1 MRGNPA
7 IILSNNNNNMFQML
21 ATVFIFLVILTLYLH
36 VAYHLKTSNELNVY
50 ETVFQTKEQLDNVC
64 KLRQPI
70 IFNYI
75 EFPSFEREQLI
86 EKYGSQKILMKS
98 VDSGE
103 YVPFQL
109 TEAVQ
114 LVDKDTT
121 GSYYI
126 EKNCDFIESNLKERI
141 EKYEKNIRP
150 LFTGKCIY
158 DILIGSNGSST
169 PLKYEINYRN
179 FFLVTEGSISIRF
192 APPKSEDYLN
202 AQVDYETLDITSP
215 FQVWKETA
223 LENVE
228 FIDIVAS
235 KGQMIHIPPYWWYSI
250 QFTNN
255 ASVLSFKYRTYMN
268 TLTLMPQIFMQ
279 ILQLQNI
286 QPIIGTSLSS
296 SPIIKSSKKVKKN
309 KNKLKKGEKKVEP
322 LLETESLVK

>member
-7 IILSNNNNNMFQML
+7 IILSNNNNNMFRML

-36 VAYHLKTSNELNVY
+36 IAYHLKTSNEMNVY
-50 ETVFQTKEQLDNVC
+50 ETVFHTKEQLDNIC

-70 IFNYI
+70 IFNYN
-75 EFPSFEREQLI
+75 EFPSFERERLI

-98 VDSGE
+98 VDTGE
-103 YVPFQL
+103 YIPFQL

-126 EKNCDFIESNLKERI
+126 EKNSDFIESNLKMLI
-141 EKYEKNIRP
+141 EKYEKDIRP

-158 DILIGSNGSST
+158 DILIGSNGSSS

-179 FFLVTEGSISIRF
+179 YFLVTEGSISIRF

-215 FQVWKETA
+215 IQVWKETA
-223 LENVE
+223 VENVE

-250 QFTNN
+250 QFTNK
-255 ASVLSFKYRTYMN
+255 ASVLSFKYRTYIN
-268 TLTLMPQIFMQ
+268 TLTLLPQIFMQ
-279 ILQLQNI
+279 ILQLKNI
-286 QPIIGTSLSS
+286 KQIIGTSLSS
-296 SPIIKSSKKVKKN
+296 SPIIEPTKKVKKN
-309 KNKLKKGEKKVEP
+309 KNKLNKLKKREKP
-322 LLETESLVK
+322 LEVKTE